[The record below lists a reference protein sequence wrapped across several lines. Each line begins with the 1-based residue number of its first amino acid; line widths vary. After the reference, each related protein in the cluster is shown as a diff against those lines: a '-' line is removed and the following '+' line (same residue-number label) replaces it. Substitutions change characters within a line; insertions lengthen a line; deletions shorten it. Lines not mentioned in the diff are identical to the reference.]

1 MNTNFKKDEIKKYVI
16 IGTILILIYWT
27 INNISTI
34 SGYFGYITNL
44 IMPFIIGGVI
54 AFIFNVPMR
63 QIEKHLFTKEKYQT
77 KNMFKI
83 RRLCSYI
90 ITLFLII
97 FIIAMAMLV
106 IIPQIVETIKDIIS
120 VVPGAVQNFADWLTS
135 TFNAFPELEES
146 INKINWNS
154 ALNSLISFVTDSSKG
169 IISGGIGAVSG
180 FISGITSFFIGFVF
194 SVYLLFQKEKLG
206 RQLRKVLYACLP
218 KNKVEKIFEIQK
230 ISDNTFANFLSGQCL
245 EAVILGTLFVIAM
258 TIFRMPYALLIG
270 VAIAITALIPIIG
283 AFIGCI
289 VGVILIGINSPIQ
302 AVAFIVLFLVLQQL
316 EGNLIYPH
324 VVGSSIGLPGIW
336 VLVAVS
342 VGGNLFGI
350 AGILI
355 FIPLSSVLYALFKVY
370 INNRLKK
377 REIDID
383 FL

>member
-77 KNMFKI
+77 KKMFKI

-90 ITLFLII
+90 ITLFLIR

-120 VVPGAVQNFADWLTS
+120 VVPGAVQNFANWLTS

-180 FISGITSFFIGFVF
+180 FISGI
-194 SVYLLFQKEKLG
+194 YLH
-206 RQLRKVLYACLP
+206 
-218 KNKVEKIFEIQK
+218 
-230 ISDNTFANFLSGQCL
+230 FL
-245 EAVILGTLFVIAM
+245 
-258 TIFRMPYALLIG
+258 
-270 VAIAITALIPIIG
+270 
-283 AFIGCI
+283 
-289 VGVILIGINSPIQ
+289 
-302 AVAFIVLFLVLQQL
+302 
-316 EGNLIYPH
+316 
-324 VVGSSIGLPGIW
+324 
-336 VLVAVS
+336 
-342 VGGNLFGI
+342 
-350 AGILI
+350 
-355 FIPLSSVLYALFKVY
+355 
-370 INNRLKK
+370 
-377 REIDID
+377 
-383 FL
+383 